1 VSPSKA
7 LFLSVAAALSLS
19 TPAFAGLPSVTAR
32 AFVVEN
38 GATGEILAQ
47 RASRE
52 RLPIASITKL
62 MTVLVTLQ
70 HSSPGEIVTVPQEVT
85 TVGESTIYL
94 REGERISVFDLIEG
108 ALIPSANDAA
118 DALAY
123 HVGHG
128 SETSFVRM
136 MNAQARRLH
145 LRDTHFVRPD
155 GLDSPGHVSSARD
168 VTKLARVLMRRAVVR
183 GIVRRTSATIAGGRT
198 IVTRN
203 HLLYSF
209 PGLIGVKTG
218 HTSLAGWS
226 EVAAAHRHGVTI
238 YATILGA
245 PTESR
250 RDADLDAL
258 LSWGLSQFRPAT
270 LISANRVYAHVAVG
284 YGKGTIGLV
293 APRPLVRSVRVGR
306 PLVARIVVPAAAQ
319 LPLQRGEQVGE
330 VRILDGKRLI
340 GVRPL
345 VARRSASRPGLA
357 GRIGWYVG
365 RTFHHFFG
373 WFT

>member
-1 VSPSKA
+1 
-7 LFLSVAAALSLS
+7 
-19 TPAFAGLPSVTAR
+19 
-32 AFVVEN
+32 
-38 GATGEILAQ
+38 
-47 RASRE
+47 
-52 RLPIASITKL
+52 

-70 HSSPGEIVTVPQEVT
+70 HSRTGEIVTVPQEVT

-94 REGERISVFDLIEG
+94 RAGERISVFDLIEG

-118 DALAY
+118 DTLAY
-123 HVGHG
+123 HVGRG

-136 MNAQARRLH
+136 MNAQARRLR
-145 LRDTHFVRPD
+145 LSDTHFVRAD
-155 GLDSPGHVSSARD
+155 GLDAPGHVSSARD
-168 VTKLARVLMRRAVVR
+168 VTKLARVLMRRRLVR

-226 EVAAAHRHGVTI
+226 EVAAAHRHGVTV

-245 PTESR
+245 PSESR
-250 RDADLDAL
+250 RDADLAAL

-270 LISANRVYAHVAVG
+270 LISGNRVYAQVAVG

-306 PLVARIVVPAAAQ
+306 PLVERIVVPAAAQ
-319 LPLQRGEQVGE
+319 LPVQRGERVGE